1 MSDRPGLRDV
11 AGESFPTSSLLT
23 REMLIDSG
31 LPTVVFVTVFAL
43 AGREL
48 QPALIA
54 ALVTGALLA
63 GLRLV
68 RRDSVQNVVAGF
80 VAVGVAAWLANRTGQ
95 AEDFFVPGLLINV
108 VYGLGY
114 LISIVVRWPLLGIL
128 VGLATGEGM
137 GWRSVPYLLR
147 AYTIASWFWVALFGL
162 RLAVQLPLYLS
173 ESVVA
178 LGVARV
184 AMGWPLFL
192 LCLWL
197 SWLVIRKARE
207 QQRAAEA
214 AEAAEPVEAAEP
226 AEAAEAVEAADVGE
240 PGEPGDVPPSG

>member
-11 AGESFPTSSLLT
+11 AGDRFPTSSLLT
-23 REMLIDSG
+23 REMLVDSG
-31 LPTVVFVTVFAL
+31 LPTVVFVSVFAL
-43 AGREL
+43 AGQQL
-48 QPALIA
+48 QPALLA
-54 ALVTGALLA
+54 ALATGAVLA
-63 GLRLV
+63 VLRLV

-80 VAVGVAAWLANRTGQ
+80 VAVGIAAWLANRTGQ

-108 VYGLGY
+108 AYGAAY
-114 LISIVVRWPLLGIL
+114 LVSIVVRWPLLGIL

-147 AYTIASWFWVALFGL
+147 AYTLASWFWVGLFGL
-162 RLAVQLPLYLS
+162 RLAVQLPLYLT

-197 SWLVIRKARE
+197 SWLVIKRARE
-207 QQRAAEA
+207 QQQALDAVSRDGADPPDEA
-214 AEAAEPVEAAEP
+214 
-226 AEAAEAVEAADVGE
+226 G
-240 PGEPGDVPPSG
+240 

>member
-1 MSDRPGLRDV
+1 MSDRPDRGSDRPSLRDV

-48 QPALIA
+48 QPALVA
-54 ALVTGALLA
+54 ALVTGAVLA
-63 GLRLV
+63 VVRLI

-80 VAVGVAAWLANRTGQ
+80 VAVGIAAWLANRTGQ

-108 VYGLGY
+108 VYGLAY
-114 LISIVVRWPLLGIL
+114 LVSIIVRWPLLGIL

-137 GWRSVPYLLR
+137 AWRSVPYLVR

-197 SWLVIRKARE
+197 SWLVIKKARE
-207 QQRAAEA
+207 QQRA
-214 AEAAEPVEAAEP
+214 VEAAR
-226 AEAAEAVEAADVGE
+226 AADDA
-240 PGEPGDVPPSG
+240 DVEGTPEAEGSAEGAHEDR

>member
-1 MSDRPGLRDV
+1 VSDRPGLRDV
-11 AGESFPTSSLLT
+11 AGDRFPTSSLLT
-23 REMLIDSG
+23 REMLVDSG
-31 LPTVVFVTVFAL
+31 LPTVVFVSVFAL
-43 AGREL
+43 AGQQL
-48 QPALIA
+48 QPALLA
-54 ALVTGALLA
+54 ALATGAVLA
-63 GLRLV
+63 VLRLV

-80 VAVGVAAWLANRTGQ
+80 VAVGIAAWLANRTGQ

-108 VYGLGY
+108 AYGAAY
-114 LISIVVRWPLLGIL
+114 LVSIVVRWPLLGIL

-147 AYTIASWFWVALFGL
+147 AYTLASWFWVGLFGL
-162 RLAVQLPLYLS
+162 RLAVQLPLYLT

-197 SWLVIRKARE
+197 SWLVIKRARE
-207 QQRAAEA
+207 QQQALDAVSRDGADPPDEA
-214 AEAAEPVEAAEP
+214 
-226 AEAAEAVEAADVGE
+226 G
-240 PGEPGDVPPSG
+240 

>member
-54 ALVTGALLA
+54 ALVTGAVLA
-63 GLRLV
+63 VLRLI

-80 VAVGVAAWLANRTGQ
+80 VAVGIAAWLANRTGQ

-108 VYGLGY
+108 VYGLAY
-114 LISIVVRWPLLGIL
+114 LVSIVVRWPLLGIL

-137 GWRSVPYLLR
+137 GWRSVPYLVR
-147 AYTIASWFWVALFGL
+147 AYTVASWFWVALFGL

-178 LGVARV
+178 LGIARV

-197 SWLVIRKARE
+197 SWLVIKKARE
-207 QQRAAEA
+207 QQRA
-214 AEAAEPVEAAEP
+214 VEAAQGAHDAEVDGNADVDGSVDVEGS
-226 AEAAEAVEAADVGE
+226 AEA
-240 PGEPGDVPPSG
+240 GDGDR